1 MYKIEEKMGKAEL
14 IKIEREDLLEQRQL
28 MKK

>member
-1 MYKIEEKMGKAEL
+1 MGKAEL
-14 IKIEREDLLEQRQL
+14 IKVEREDLLEQRQL